1 MMITGGKFYL
11 PLLLFTKCRCNA
23 NETSASFCSTPP
35 PPPFFFFFFSFP
47 GGRGRGACCCLLLL
61 GTGRAAKVGE
71 STVETKTSSVLNN
84 PNKTKYRPERH
95 TGEFSCFHLTF
106 CCACGGR
113 QSWIFTPPGVV
124 PDCVSPSNQRLS
136 VEFTWEEMPGRKR

>member
-1 MMITGGKFYL
+1 M
-11 PLLLFTKCRCNA
+11 A
-23 NETSASFCSTPP
+23 HSALSLILTNYRREWAELDGRFSPP
-35 PPPFFFFFFSFP
+35 PSFFFFFFSFP

-71 STVETKTSSVLNN
+71 STVETKTSSVLTN